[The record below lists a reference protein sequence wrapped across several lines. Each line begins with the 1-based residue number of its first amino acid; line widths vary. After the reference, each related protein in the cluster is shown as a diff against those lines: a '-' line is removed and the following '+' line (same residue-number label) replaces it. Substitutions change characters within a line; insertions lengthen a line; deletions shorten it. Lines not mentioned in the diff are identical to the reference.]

1 MFVKRLIISS
11 TTFAQKFHHLS
22 GCKYIFKKYDFKRII
37 KTIFF
42 LFCVIIFAKN
52 KFMTNA
58 IVTNLQL
65 WKRVYITLVLFSL
78 VLFSFYI
85 HRLYGIQTTT
95 SSRAVVV
102 TWLSV
107 RSGVPSVPL
116 HTVYSSQFKAHVYPR
131 TVSFLN
137 KQTKKPSHLN
147 NQSNKQIN
155 KKRIT
160 NLAPRTWCLRVLEDE
175 SLNLE
180 KAKSFKF

>member
-1 MFVKRLIISS
+1 MNSGASLWPRFLLQIYSCLYHTCVYFC
-11 TTFAQKFHHLS
+11 FA
-22 GCKYIFKKYDFKRII
+22 
-37 KTIFF
+37 
-42 LFCVIIFAKN
+42 
-52 KFMTNA
+52 
-58 IVTNLQL
+58 
-65 WKRVYITLVLFSL
+65 
-78 VLFSFYI
+78 FYI

-102 TWLSV
+102 TWLPV
-107 RSGVPSVPL
+107 RSGFPSVPL
-116 HTVYSSQFKAHVYPR
+116 HAVYSSQFKAHVYPR

-175 SLNLE
+175 SLNLK
-180 KAKSFKF
+180 KAKNFKF